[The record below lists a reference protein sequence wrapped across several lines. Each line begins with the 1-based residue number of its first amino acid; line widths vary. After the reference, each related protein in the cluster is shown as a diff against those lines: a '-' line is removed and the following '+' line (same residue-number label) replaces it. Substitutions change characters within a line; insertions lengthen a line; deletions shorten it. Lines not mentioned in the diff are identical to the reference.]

1 MQGDIRSV
9 CKNLRYALT
18 IICKASPTRLWVTI
32 FESVLRG
39 TALFMM
45 DVYLLRIIV
54 NSVQAGS
61 DFGRLAA
68 TTIWIAGYYGAV
80 QIFRTV
86 LRTLYY
92 PISNLKIQESIQ
104 LRLFTTSMEADL
116 SCFEDSEFYD
126 RYVKAIRE
134 APTRASQILDSISD
148 LILFITYV
156 ATNGALLVTIAPEL
170 MVWAFLPVLV
180 GLLTGKRRNK
190 VSYELTMR
198 VTEQNRKRD
207 YVRRVFYLQNY
218 AKELRLTKIYRV
230 LFRQMDESLRDIC
243 KAIRQYGFKLA
254 LFEYVRDET
263 VEVLVYVGSILWT
276 SFRVLTAKTM
286 PLGDALVVVNSISSV
301 AYTFQD
307 SIQRLFEFHEHS
319 LYIQNLRY
327 FLEYEPT
334 IQNDPKGLP
343 VSDFRGLEL
352 HNVSFH
358 YAGQEAEVL
367 HQVNLRIQA
376 GEKIALVGHNGAGK
390 STVVKLLM
398 RLYDPTQGEIR
409 VNGVDIRQYRLDEY
423 RALFGVVFQD
433 YRIFSA
439 PVKENVLLRPC
450 SAGDEAIVADALQ
463 NSGIQEKVRSLPH
476 GMDTVL
482 TREFDEDGAVLSG
495 GEAQKISIAR
505 IFAKDCELVIM
516 DEPSSA
522 LDPIAEHA
530 MYDNMLRACQ
540 NKSVIFISH
549 RLASAAMADR
559 IYLLEN
565 GRIVEQGTHAELMR
579 QGGRYQEMFSIQA
592 KNYREKGAAI

>member
-1 MQGDIRSV
+1 M
-9 CKNLRYALT
+9 L
-18 IICKASPTRLWVTI
+18 
-32 FESVLRG
+32 ESVLRG
-39 TALFMM
+39 TALFML
-45 DVYLLRIIV
+45 DVYLLRVIV

-61 DFGRLAA
+61 DFGGLAA
-68 TTIWIAGYYGAV
+68 TTLWIAGYYGAV
-80 QIFRTV
+80 QMLRTV

-104 LRLFTTSMEADL
+104 LRLFTASMEADL

-126 RYVKAIRE
+126 RYVKAIQE

-148 LILFITYV
+148 MILFITYV
-156 ATNGALLVTIAPEL
+156 ATNGVLLVTIAPEL
-170 MVWAFLPVLV
+170 MIWAFLPVLV
-180 GLLTGKRRNK
+180 GILTGKRRNR
-190 VSYELTMR
+190 VSYEFTMR
-198 VTEQNRKRD
+198 VTEQTRKRD
-207 YVRRVFYLQNY
+207 YVRRVFYMQKY
-218 AKELRLTKIYRV
+218 AKELRLTNIYRV
-230 LFRQMDESLRDIC
+230 LFRQMDESLRDIGR
-243 KAIRQYGFKLA
+243 AIRQYGFKLA
-254 LFEYVRDET
+254 LCESARNET

-319 LYIQNLRY
+319 LYIENLRY
-327 FLEYEPT
+327 FLQYEPS
-334 IQNDPKGLP
+334 IRNDPKGLP
-343 VSDFRGLEL
+343 VSDFRGLEF

-358 YAGQEAEVL
+358 YAGQETEVL
-367 HQVNLRIQA
+367 HQVNMRIRA
-376 GEKIALVGHNGAGK
+376 GEKIALVGQNGAGK
-390 STVVKLLM
+390 STIVKLLM
-398 RLYDPTQGEIR
+398 RLYDPAQGEIR
-409 VNGVDIRQYRLDEY
+409 LNGVDIRQYRLDEY
-423 RALFGVVFQD
+423 SALFGVVFQD
-433 YRIFSA
+433 YQIISA
-439 PVKENVLLRPC
+439 PVKENVLLRSC
-450 SAGDEAIVADALQ
+450 DAAGDEDLVANALQ
-463 NSGIQEKVRSLPH
+463 NSGIQEKVYSLPR

-530 MYDNMLRACQ
+530 MYDNMMRACE

-565 GRIVEQGTHAELMR
+565 GRIVEQGTHGELMR
-579 QGGRYQEMFSIQA
+579 RGGRYKEMFSIQA
-592 KNYREKGAAI
+592 KNYGEKGAAV

>member
-1 MQGDIRSV
+1 MI
-9 CKNLRYALT
+9 
-18 IICKASPTRLWVTI
+18 
-32 FESVLRG
+32 
-39 TALFMM
+39 
-45 DVYLLRIIV
+45 
-54 NSVQAGS
+54 
-61 DFGRLAA
+61 
-68 TTIWIAGYYGAV
+68 
-80 QIFRTV
+80 
-86 LRTLYY
+86 
-92 PISNLKIQESIQ
+92 
-104 LRLFTTSMEADL
+104 
-116 SCFEDSEFYD
+116 
-126 RYVKAIRE
+126 
-134 APTRASQILDSISD
+134 
-148 LILFITYV
+148 
-156 ATNGALLVTIAPEL
+156 
-170 MVWAFLPVLV
+170 
-180 GLLTGKRRNK
+180 GKRRNK

-218 AKELRLTKIYRV
+218 AKELRLTNIYRV

-243 KAIRQYGFKLA
+243 RAIREYGLKLA

-263 VEVLVYVGSILWT
+263 VEVLVYIGSILWT

-286 PLGDALVVVNSISSV
+286 PLGDALVVINSISTV
-301 AYTFQD
+301 AFTFQD

-334 IQNDPKGLP
+334 IQRDPKGLP
-343 VSDFRGLEL
+343 VVDFRGLEF

-358 YAGQEAEVL
+358 YAGQETEVL
-367 HQVNLRIQA
+367 HQVNLSIQA
-376 GEKIALVGHNGAGK
+376 GEKIALVGQNGAGK
-390 STVVKLLM
+390 STIVKLLM

-409 VNGVDIRQYRLDEY
+409 LNGVDIRQYRLDEY

-439 PVKENVLLRPC
+439 PVKENVLLHPC
-450 SAGDEAIVADALQ
+450 GDGDEAIVADALQ
-463 NSGIQEKVRSLPH
+463 NSGIQEKVCSLPH

-482 TREFDEDGAVLSG
+482 TREFDEEGAVLSG

-530 MYDNMLRACQ
+530 MYDNMMRACQ

-565 GRIVEQGTHAELMR
+565 GRIVEQGSHAELMR
-579 QGGRYQEMFSIQA
+579 HGGRYQEMFSIQA
-592 KNYREKGAAI
+592 KNYGEKGAAI